1 MDDQAIWG
9 FRMRKLRKT
18 EDILRQIKGETGKRG
33 KWQFLRIL
41 QAKRGKIQ
49 RKLAKKGIRGT
60 DEKGAK
66 KQRKGCRNWKI
77 RERQN
82 GAKSYQIFHET

>member
-41 QAKRGKIQ
+41 QAKREKIQ
-49 RKLAKKGIRGT
+49 RKLAKKGIRRT

-66 KQRKGCRNWKI
+66 KQRKGCRKWKI
-77 RERQN
+77 QERQN